1 MDRDQIVSDWEVA
14 IPIKGNISFE
24 QDELKIDDLVLYH
37 ENNGK
42 VVAKITVKDKS
53 ENDARIEAIKRV
65 NRVLDKIAFEQNA
78 PIRIEKSGI
87 KGSRISEPIGETT
100 GGEIIDAW
108 VDFTIEV
115 NHKIDQNT
123 LDNAARLLSDIQDED
138 KKHIFK
144 KALGHYRNGLNAES
158 DGNPNA
164 FLDFWDSI
172 EIIASKY
179 GKGSHIKDKIYDCF
193 EKCFGDRKE
202 AEVEELYE
210 IRKDAAHG
218 LKDVS
223 NPEEIYLMIKRTPK
237 MKELARE
244 FLEAWSGQKAQNFE
258 PSS

>member
-1 MDRDQIVSDWEVA
+1 MRKIMGRDQIVSDWAVA
-14 IPIKGNISFE
+14 IHIKGNISFE
-24 QDELKIDDLVLYH
+24 QDKLKIDDLVLYH

-42 VVAKITVKDKS
+42 VVAKITVKDRS

-100 GGEIIDAW
+100 GGEIIVAW

-115 NHKIDQNT
+115 NHQIDQNT
-123 LDNAARLLSDIQDED
+123 LDNAARLLSDIQDEV

-158 DGNPNA
+158 DGNPSA

-193 EKCFGDRKE
+193 GKCFGERKE
-202 AEVEELYE
+202 SKVKKCYE
-210 IRKDAAHG
+210 IRQDAAHG

-223 NPEEIYLMIKRTPK
+223 DPEEIYLMIKRTPQ

-244 FLEAWSGQKAQNFE
+244 FLEAWSG
-258 PSS
+258 

>member
-1 MDRDQIVSDWEVA
+1 MGRDQIVSDWEVA
-14 IPIKGNISFE
+14 IHIKGNISFE
-24 QDELKIDDLVLYH
+24 QDKLKIDDLVLYH

-42 VVAKITVKDKS
+42 VVAKITVKDRS

-100 GGEIIDAW
+100 GGEIIVAW

-115 NHKIDQNT
+115 NHQIDQNT
-123 LDNAARLLSDIQDED
+123 LDNAARLVSDIQDED

-158 DGNPNA
+158 DGNPRS

-172 EIIASKY
+172 EIIANKY
-179 GKGSHIKDKIYDCF
+179 GKGSYIKDKIYDCF
-193 EKCFGDRKE
+193 EKCFGERKE
-202 AEVEELYE
+202 SKVKKCYE

-223 NPEEIYLMIKRTPK
+223 DPEEIYLMIKRTPQ
-237 MKELARE
+237 MKDLARE
-244 FLEAWSGQKAQNFE
+244 FLNSWSG
-258 PSS
+258 